1 MLFETSRPRARRSA
15 CEAPW
20 WRFEDAPRSRR
31 GLDPWEMNDERY
43 SERNEKANGRNRMSR
58 EIRKSMLRCCGLL
71 AVFLLGTAV
80 HAQDEKGRQ
89 RPVMPSSELGR
100 ENLSRVAASAADIK
114 AILVKDTGLMV
125 ELKRWVAKDATSQG
139 QIIGETDLTD
149 DAIFDRLQ
157 TDVQFRSVATQLVQR
172 YGYLVPQLNPD
183 SAAGKEQD
191 LLVKERAK
199 LIAQNEQEEEQERR
213 KLRKARNAQNSVDCN
228 ALDPQCSERAGGN
241 EEQIPSQ
248 PRGQDFDQGNS
259 PSRMGPEGINPQNP
273 SRNDQLLRAQLD
285 TSGQGAIQ
293 GDGVFPELPLGGGL
307 DSTISLDG
315 GSSGLAGGT
324 LRSSREADSQSITAL
339 PVANSENRNP
349 VDSFAVYGVG
359 SARPTPNLPDPYRST
374 RRDANTPASTGS
386 SSTYSPMQPFDR
398 GNRPKPQPAAPELV
412 RAVSPYND
420 IPSLYDMY
428 VQAIPRPAMPK
439 RFGAEVFE
447 NGTRDSQLIPMDVPA
462 GPDYIVG
469 PGDGLSIDLWGGV
482 SQRIYRVVD
491 REGRVSLPEVG
502 PLLVS
507 GKSLADVQANLQET
521 LRTQFRQ
528 VSAEVS
534 LTRLR
539 TIRVYE
545 VGDIANPGAYDI
557 SSLSTPLNALFVA
570 GGPTQKGSLRIVKH
584 YRGNQ
589 LVQVVDLYDLLLHGV
604 RSGLQQLENGDS
616 VLVPPVGPQVTVDGM
631 VRRPA
636 IYELKDEK
644 NLAAVLELAG
654 GLLPTATLRHIEVQ
668 RLVAHQN
675 QTMMSL
681 DIPEIENDSEVTKK
695 LEAFEIQDGDRIRV
709 FPIAPYNRDAV
720 YVEGHVIRP
729 GRYSYRKDMRV
740 TDVITSYNDLLP
752 EPAAQYA
759 EIIRLN
765 APDFHPTVESFDL
778 AGALA
783 NPAQAPMLQAMDTVR
798 VFSRFDFENPPSVSV
813 FGDVRAPG
821 TFRTAG
827 QIHLSD
833 AVHLAGGIAPDA
845 KIDDAQV
852 YRYLPDGKLKIF
864 SVSLNLALEGDPAAN
879 IWLQPRD
886 RLLIHR
892 SPDAVQP
899 SSVYVQGEVGKPGRY
914 PLTTNMT
921 IGDLIRVGGGL
932 KPSADTNQADLT
944 HYEWAEQGELS
955 GKHEMVTISEAL
967 AGETSANVSLNNGD
981 VLTIRQL
988 PNWNDLGASITVKGE
1003 VKHPGAY
1010 GIRPG
1015 EKLSSVLERS
1025 GGFGPLAYPYGAVLM
1040 RRDVRE
1046 MEMNARS
1053 EMVRRLK
1060 QEEVNLKQLPDADPD
1075 QKNAKLTAIAQ
1086 TETTLQQL
1094 EANPPIG
1101 RVVVFI
1107 PPDLKHWKNSE
1118 DDVPVRDGDILLIPK
1133 KADYI
1138 MVNGQVFN
1146 PTAVSYRPGRS
1157 ARWYLSQAGGTTQL
1171 ANKKAVFVIRADG
1184 SVLSA
1189 QNNTSGWWSADPM
1202 GAALKPGDTI
1212 VVPEIAP
1219 KIGTRNWQT
1228 LFQAGQ
1234 LAASAALAVAYIHP

>member
-1 MLFETSRPRARRSA
+1 MRGSRGRTEIGLRADTQRCGAVEMSA
-15 CEAPW
+15 KN
-20 WRFEDAPRSRR
+20 R
-31 GLDPWEMNDERY
+31 
-43 SERNEKANGRNRMSR
+43 RNRLNFEKRNLAASTFCVLSLLFLCSTRVDAQYGR
-58 EIRKSMLRCCGLL
+58 E
-71 AVFLLGTAV
+71 
-80 HAQDEKGRQ
+80 QQ
-89 RPVMPSSELGR
+89 RPAMPNSELGR
-100 ENLSRVAASAADIK
+100 ENLSRVAASAAEIK
-114 AILVKDTGLMV
+114 TILVKDTGLMV
-125 ELKRWVAKDATSQG
+125 ELKRWVAKNATSQG

-157 TDVQFRSVATQLVQR
+157 ADVQFRSIATQLVQR
-172 YGYLVPQLNPD
+172 FGYLVPQVNPD
-183 SAAGKEQD
+183 SAAGKEQE
-191 LLVKERAK
+191 LLVKERVK
-199 LIAQNEQEEEQERR
+199 WIAQNEEEEAQARARGQRR
-213 KLRKARNAQNSVDCN
+213 GNTQNAVYCN
-228 ALDPQCSERAGGN
+228 ALDPQCAERQGSEEGQAPGQQR
-241 EEQIPSQ
+241 Q
-248 PRGQDFDQGNS
+248 PEFEQGNP
-259 PSRMGPEGINPQNP
+259 PSRMEPQESNPQNN
-273 SRNDQLLRAQLD
+273 SQNGQLLRAQLD
-285 TSGQGAIQ
+285 PSGQGLDQ
-293 GDGVFPELPLGGGL
+293 GDGAFPELPLGSGL
-307 DSTISLDG
+307 
-315 GSSGLAGGT
+315 GSSVLAGST
-324 LRSSREADSQSITAL
+324 NVTSRDSGSFRGGKDEDGQSGSLQGAAR
-339 PVANSENRNP
+339 PESRNV

-359 SARPTPNLPDPYRST
+359 ANRPSENPADLFRSN
-374 RRDANTPASTGS
+374 RRETNPSTTAGGS
-386 SSTYSPMQPFDR
+386 SSYSPTQPFDR
-398 GNRPKPQPAAPELV
+398 RYQPKPQPAAPELV
-412 RAVSPYND
+412 RAASPYND

-428 VQAIPRPAMPK
+428 VQAIPRPTVPK

-462 GPDYIVG
+462 GPDYVVG

-507 GKSLADVQANLQET
+507 GKSLAEVQANLQQT

-584 YRGNQ
+584 FRGNK
-589 LVQVVDLYDLLLHGV
+589 LVEVVDLYDLLLHGV
-604 RSGLQQLENGDS
+604 KSGLQQLDNGDS
-616 VLVPPVGPQVTVDGM
+616 VLVPPVGPQVTVEGM

-644 NLAAVLELAG
+644 NLATVLELAG
-654 GLLPTATLRHIEVQ
+654 GLLPTATLRHVEVQ

-681 DIPEIENDSEVTKK
+681 DIPEIDSDSEVTKK
-695 LEAFEIQDGDRIRV
+695 LEAFEIHDGDRIRV
-709 FPIAPYNRDAV
+709 FPIAPYNQDAV
-720 YVEGHVIRP
+720 YLEGHVIRP
-729 GRYSYRKDMRV
+729 GRYSYKADMRV
-740 TDVITSYNDLLP
+740 TDVITSYKDLLP
-752 EPAAQYA
+752 EPAGQYA

-778 AGALA
+778 TQALE
-783 NPAQAPMLQAMDTVR
+783 NPAQAPMLHAMDTLR
-798 VFSRFDFENPPSVSV
+798 IFSRFDFENPPTVSV
-813 FGDVRAPG
+813 LGDVRGPG
-821 TFRTAG
+821 TYRTAG
-827 QIHLSD
+827 QIHLID

-845 KIDDAQV
+845 KVDDAQV
-852 YRYLPDGKLKIF
+852 FRYLPDGKMKIF
-864 SVSLNLALEGDPAAN
+864 SVSLNLALEGDPTAN

-892 SPDAVQP
+892 SPDAIQP
-899 SSVYVQGEVGKPGRY
+899 ASVYVQGDVGKPGRY

-921 IGDLIRVGGGL
+921 VADLIHVGGGL
-932 KPSADTNQADLT
+932 KPSADTRAADLT
-944 HYEWAEQGELS
+944 HYTWASGGELTGQHQS
-955 GKHEMVTISEAL
+955 VTIAEAL
-967 AGETSANVSLNNGD
+967 AGEKEANVPLGNGD

-988 PNWNDLGASITVKGE
+988 ANWNDIGASISVKGE
-1003 VKHPGAY
+1003 VRHPGAY

-1015 EKLSSVLERS
+1015 EELSSILERA
-1025 GGFGPLAYPYGAVLM
+1025 GGLGPLAYPYGAVLM
-1040 RRDVRE
+1040 RREVRE
-1046 MEMNARS
+1046 VELNARL
-1053 EMVRRLK
+1053 EIVRRLR
-1060 QEEVNLKQLPDADPD
+1060 QEEINLKALPETDTE
-1075 QKNAKLTAIAQ
+1075 QKNAKLTAIAE

-1094 EANPPIG
+1094 QANPPIG
-1101 RVVVFI
+1101 RVVVRI
-1107 PPDLKHWKNSE
+1107 PSNVKGWRNTSA
-1118 DDVPVRDGDILLIPK
+1118 DVPVRDGDVLLIPK
-1133 KADYI
+1133 KADYV

-1189 QNNTSGWWSADPM
+1189 KNNDSGWWSGDPL
-1202 GAALKPGDTI
+1202 GGTLRPGDSI
-1212 VVPEIAP
+1212 VVPEAAP
-1219 KIGTRNWQT
+1219 RIGTRNWQN

>member
-1 MLFETSRPRARRSA
+1 MNTAA
-15 CEAPW
+15 
-20 WRFEDAPRSRR
+20 
-31 GLDPWEMNDERY
+31 GEMKTQD
-43 SERNEKANGRNRMSR
+43 G
-58 EIRKSMLRCCGLL
+58 RKSMNREMRKSRLSFCVLGMLLFCGAAAL
-71 AVFLLGTAV
+71 AQER
-80 HAQDEKGRQ
+80 QDRQ
-89 RPVMPSSELGR
+89 RPVMPTSELGR
-100 ENLSRVAASAADIK
+100 ENLSRVAASSAEIK
-114 AILVKDTGLMV
+114 TILVKDSGLMV
-125 ELKRWVAKDATSQG
+125 ELKRWVAKDATSHG
-139 QIIGETDLTD
+139 QIISETDLTD

-157 TDVQFRSVATQLVQR
+157 ADVQFRSIATQLVQR
-172 YGYLVPQLNPD
+172 YGYLVPQINPD
-183 SAAGKEQD
+183 SAAGKEQE

-199 LIAQNEQEEEQERR
+199 LIAQNEQEGEQERTR
-213 KLRKARNAQNSVDCN
+213 QQRTRNVQNTVYCN
-228 ALDPQCSERAGGN
+228 ALDPQCAESQGQN
-241 EEQIPSQ
+241 EEQAP
-248 PRGQDFDQGNS
+248 GQSREQQLDQGNP
-259 PSRMGPEGINPQNP
+259 PSRMRPEESNPQNSP
-273 SRNDQLLRAQLD
+273 RNDQIMRTRLD
-285 TSGQGAIQ
+285 QFGQGGDQ
-293 GDGVFPELPLGGGL
+293 GDGAFPELPLGSGF
-307 DSTISLDG
+307 DSTLSPREGNSGLTG
-315 GSSGLAGGT
+315 GSS
-324 LRSSREADSQSITAL
+324 LRGNGEADGQSGSMR
-339 PVANSENRNP
+339 PVANPQSRNV
-349 VDSFAVYGVG
+349 VDTFSIYGVG
-359 SARPTPNLPDPYRST
+359 ANSPTGNAADVSRSNRREVNPSAAP
-374 RRDANTPASTGS
+374 GS
-386 SSTYSPMQPFDR
+386 SSSYSSMQPFDR
-398 GNRPKPQPAAPELV
+398 RYQPKPQPAAPELV
-412 RAVSPYND
+412 RAASPYND

-428 VQAIPRPAMPK
+428 VQAIPRPAVPR

-462 GPDYIVG
+462 GPDYVVG

-507 GKSLADVQANLQET
+507 GKSLAEVQANLQQT

-589 LVQVVDLYDLLLHGV
+589 LVEAVDLYDLLLHGV
-604 RSGLQQLENGDS
+604 KSGLQQLENGDS
-616 VLVPPVGPQVTVDGM
+616 VLVPPVGPQVTVEGM

-675 QTMMSL
+675 QTMMGL
-681 DIPEIENDSEVTKK
+681 DIPEVDTDSEATKK
-695 LEAFEIQDGDRIRV
+695 LEAFEIHDGDRIRV

-720 YVEGHVIRP
+720 YLEGHVIRP
-729 GRYSYRKDMRV
+729 GRYSYRQDMRV
-740 TDVITSYNDLLP
+740 TDVITSYKDLLP

-759 EIIRLN
+759 EILRLN

-783 NPAQAPMLQAMDTVR
+783 DPAQSPVLHAMDTVR
-798 VFSRFDFENPPSVSV
+798 IFSRFDFENPPTVSV
-813 FGDVRAPG
+813 FGDVRGPG

-845 KIDDAQV
+845 KVDDAQV
-852 YRYLPDGKLKIF
+852 FRYLPDGKMKIF
-864 SVSLNLALEGDPAAN
+864 SVSLNLALEGDPTAN

-892 SPDAVQP
+892 SADAIQP
-899 SSVYVQGEVGKPGRY
+899 SSVYVQGDVGKPGRY

-921 IGDLIRVGGGL
+921 VADLIHVGGGL
-932 KPSADTNQADLT
+932 KPSADTQAADLT
-944 HYEWAEQGELS
+944 HYAWAQQGELTGQHQS
-955 GKHEMVTISEAL
+955 VMISEAL
-967 AGETSANVSLNNGD
+967 AGDTTANMPLSNGD

-988 PNWNDLGASITVKGE
+988 PNWNDLGASISLTGE

-1015 EKLSSVLERS
+1015 EKLSSVLERA

-1040 RRDVRE
+1040 RREVRE
-1046 MEMNARS
+1046 VELNART

-1060 QEEVNLKQLPDADPD
+1060 QEEANLKALPETDVD
-1075 QKNAKLTAIAQ
+1075 QKNAKLTAIAE

-1094 EANPPIG
+1094 QANPPIG
-1101 RVVVFI
+1101 RVVVRIQSDFRI
-1107 PPDLKHWKNSE
+1107 WRNTPA
-1118 DDVPVRDGDILLIPK
+1118 DVPVRAGDVLLIPK
-1133 KADYI
+1133 KADYV

-1184 SVLSA
+1184 SVLA
-1189 QNNTSGWWSADPM
+1189 AKNNDSGWWSGDPM
-1202 GAALKPGDTI
+1202 GAPLRPGDSI
-1212 VVPEIAP
+1212 VVPEAAP
-1219 KIGTRNWQT
+1219 RIGSRNWQN
-1228 LFQAGQ
+1228 LFQVGQ
-1234 LAASAALAVAYIHP
+1234 LAASAALAAAYIHP